1 MRQVFSYLT
10 QRNAFVKVDYPNLI
24 RAYLSSLLIACTSPV
39 IALLLYYITPAVF
52 QIYAYGLL
60 GLFVFSFLYAFIL
73 HETIKT
79 KSSKKRKYYRLQ
91 AYADFFITF
100 CILFYLAILGILLH
114 ENIAGYAIALIYL
127 ALVPVFPLG
136 FHRALIIFHIL
147 MTVFIFFL
155 FHKNL
160 LFVFLMAGLYGIY
173 ILVSLWKYY
182 RISLYLQY
190 WEQKHS
196 LKHNKNKD
204 TVTNLAT
211 TTGLMHKGKKIWKLA
226 KKQKSLAAAI
236 VIQIDSLED
245 YQKLYGENATV
256 SILQNMAHIMKD
268 VTKTQCS
275 ILAHTADDQFI
286 ACLFDV
292 DKNGIYLT
300 AKRIKH
306 NFDQMYNMKA
316 QSNLLVSGL
325 HPSYTHLSNRNA
337 ITVTAGISIAKTS
350 SPQTSMKS
358 LLQKGYESL
367 NFALIHS
374 GDCIAHH
381 TNIL

>member
-1 MRQVFSYLT
+1 
-10 QRNAFVKVDYPNLI
+10 
-24 RAYLSSLLIACTSPV
+24 
-39 IALLLYYITPAVF
+39 
-52 QIYAYGLL
+52 
-60 GLFVFSFLYAFIL
+60 
-73 HETIKT
+73 
-79 KSSKKRKYYRLQ
+79 
-91 AYADFFITF
+91 
-100 CILFYLAILGILLH
+100 
-114 ENIAGYAIALIYL
+114 
-127 ALVPVFPLG
+127 
-136 FHRALIIFHIL
+136 
-147 MTVFIFFL
+147 
-155 FHKNL
+155 
-160 LFVFLMAGLYGIY
+160 MAGLYGIY